1 MPNMVTIRPA
11 DAVETAAAWR
21 VAVESQN
28 HPTAIA
34 LTRQNVT
41 VMEGSSYEG
50 LSKGGYVISKAS
62 GMAEG
67 ILIATGSEVNLAIK
81 AQKLLASEGINVN
94 VVSMPSVELFEKQP
108 NDYKNSVLPKGI
120 KKLAIEMGSTFGW
133 YKYADDVLG
142 IDIFG
147 ASAPAEKVI
156 KEYGFTVENV
166 VDRFKKL

>member
-1 MPNMVTIRPA
+1 
-11 DAVETAAAWR
+11 
-21 VAVESQN
+21 
-28 HPTAIA
+28 
-34 LTRQNVT
+34 
-41 VMEGSSYEG
+41 
-50 LSKGGYVISKAS
+50 
-62 GMAEG
+62 
-67 ILIATGSEVNLAIK
+67 
-81 AQKLLASEGINVN
+81 
-94 VVSMPSVELFEKQP
+94 MPSVELFEKQP
-108 NDYKNSVLPKGI
+108 NDYKNSVLPKGV